1 MSSSKI
7 IRQAQ
12 AHEPLVLRLPST
24 AAVVAACL
32 LSVLV
37 LPPFYFLI
45 KTSLHTTEA
54 DGSFGAFT
62 FENYVKLVEGGHI
75 LGDLSNSL
83 IFALGSA
90 LLAICGGALQAWI
103 VERTDAPLR
112 RYTFFISIIS
122 LGLPHILYT
131 GSWLLVLGKNG
142 PVNQFFM
149 WLSGGSAPLINIY
162 SMTGM
167 IVVEGML
174 WMPLAFLL
182 LSSLFRNMDGAIEEA
197 AMMSGAGIATTF
209 RRITLPL
216 MLPGFL
222 ALFLLIFIRAFE
234 AFDIPS
240 LIGGAGDVSV
250 LSTEIFA
257 SIRKELP
264 SNFGQAGAFSVSLMI
279 VVILLLAL
287 QRRLLQE
294 SARFQTITGKGYQPR
309 VTRLGPWRPCATAV
323 LIGFFIILLVVPV
336 GMVIITSLI
345 PFYDGFSS
353 AMLDRISLANYGLVL
368 SNVHFRA
375 AMLNTLI
382 YGFCVATSVTLLT
395 AACAWMSARRVRGSF
410 LLEQLTSIPLIFP
423 AIVLGVAFMQFFLN
437 APFTIYGTLISL
449 IIAAT
454 VQYLP
459 YGMRFAHAGAVQ
471 IHSELEEAAA
481 LAGAGPLQ
489 RFRRI
494 VLPLL
499 LPAILTSWLFITLLC
514 VRGVALPILL
524 AGANSQ
530 VVAVMLYDLWV
541 NGQVNELAAFGVVWT
556 MFMIL
561 VGALFHILSSRGGSV
576 TL

>member
-1 MSSSKI
+1 MAVI
-7 IRQAQ
+7 IA
-12 AHEPLVLRLPST
+12 AGVLS
-24 AAVVAACL
+24 A
-32 LSVLV
+32 LV

-54 DGSFGAFT
+54 DGSFGVFT
-62 FENYVKLVEGGHI
+62 LENYINLVEGGHL

-90 LLAICGGALQAWI
+90 LLAICGGAVQAWI

-112 RYTFFISIIS
+112 QYAFFISIIS

-131 GSWLLVLGKNG
+131 GSWLLVLGKSG
-142 PVNQFFM
+142 PINQFFM
-149 WLSGGSAPLINIY
+149 WLIPGSAPLINIY

-167 IVVEGML
+167 ILVEGML

-197 AMMSGAGIATTF
+197 AMMSGAGLGAIF
-209 RRITLPL
+209 KRITLPL

-234 AFDIPS
+234 AFDIPA

-264 SNFGQAGAFSVSLMI
+264 SNFGQAGAFSIGLM
-279 VVILLLAL
+279 VVVVLLLAL
-287 QRRLLQE
+287 QRRLLRE

-309 VTRLGPWRPCATAV
+309 ITRLGPWRPLATVV
-323 LIGFFIILLVVPV
+323 LIGFFIVLLAVPV
-336 GMVIITSLI
+336 GMIIMTSLI
-345 PFYDGFSS
+345 PFYDGFSY
-353 AMLDRISLANYGLVL
+353 AMLDRISFANYRLVL
-368 SNVHFRA
+368 SNVHFRVA
-375 AMLNTLI
+375 ILNTVI
-382 YGFCVATSVTLLT
+382 YGIGVATSVALLT
-395 AACAWMSARRVRGSF
+395 SACAWMSARRVRGSF
-410 LLEQLTSIPLIFP
+410 VLEQLTSIPLIFP

-459 YGMRFAHAGAVQ
+459 YGMRFAHAGAIQ
-471 IHSELEEAAA
+471 IHPELEEAAA
-481 LAGAGPLQ
+481 LAGANSFQ
-489 RFRRI
+489 RFWRI

-499 LPAILTSWLFITLLC
+499 LPAILTSWLFVTLLC

-556 MFMIL
+556 MLMIV
-561 VGALFHILSSRGGSV
+561 VGATFHVFSRRGGVV
-576 TL
+576 TF